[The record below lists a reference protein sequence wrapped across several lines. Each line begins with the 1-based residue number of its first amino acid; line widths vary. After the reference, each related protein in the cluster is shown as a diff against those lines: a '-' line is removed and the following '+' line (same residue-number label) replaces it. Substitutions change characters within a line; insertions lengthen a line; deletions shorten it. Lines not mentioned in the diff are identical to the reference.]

1 MVIECNEINQT
12 INQLKIAFQTCHKFN
27 NKDLEDYIKNF
38 HIGTNGY
45 PSCTLNKDG
54 VKKTW
59 AIHQL
64 IAQAY
69 EGPSEIV
76 IPVNKLHSYTLAVLK
91 GSVEYD
97 GFTFPRGTTR
107 NVEFTTLNQTEFKY
121 IVTPGSLVMFEYL
134 IEDSDG

>member
-1 MVIECNEINQT
+1 MIIECNEINQT

-27 NKDLEDYIKNF
+27 NKDLELLVDLVAAVNKCA
-38 HIGTNGY
+38 NGGAHY
-45 PSCTLNKDG
+45 NTLITEK
-54 VKKTW
+54 
-59 AIHQL
+59 
-64 IAQAY
+64 Y

-134 IEDSDG
+134 IEDSNG